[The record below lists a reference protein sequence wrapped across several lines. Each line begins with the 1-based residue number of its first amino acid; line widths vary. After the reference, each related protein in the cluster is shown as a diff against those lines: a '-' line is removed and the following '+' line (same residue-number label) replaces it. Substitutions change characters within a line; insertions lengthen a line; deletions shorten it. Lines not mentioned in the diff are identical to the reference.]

1 MNIDRDLQSIQEVRD
16 LVAKAK
22 EAEKT
27 LCTFPQ
33 EKLDAICASIASA
46 CMEHAEELAKMAVQ
60 ETGFGKWEDKV
71 LKNKLGSAIT
81 WESVKNMKT
90 VGVLRENEETKV
102 TEIGVPMGVV
112 AALIPS
118 TNPTS
123 TVMYKSIISIKA
135 GNAIVISPHPGAKN
149 CITATYKIVKEA
161 AERAG
166 APEGTVNC
174 VSLTTVQA
182 TDALLNHPCHRRRS
196 DGPCGVFF
204 RESGARRWSW
214 KWSVLYRK
222 ECGHPDGGKTDHGF
236 EDL

>member
-102 TEIGVPMGVV
+102 TEIGRSDGRCSGTDPVHKPDFHRHVQEH
-112 AALIPS
+112 
-118 TNPTS
+118 
-123 TVMYKSIISIKA
+123 ISIKA
-135 GNAIVISPHPGAKN
+135 GNAIVISPHPGSK
-149 CITATYKIVKEA
+149 K
-161 AERAG
+161 
-166 APEGTVNC
+166 
-174 VSLTTVQA
+174 
-182 TDALLNHPCHRRRS
+182 
-196 DGPCGVFF
+196 
-204 RESGARRWSW
+204 
-214 KWSVLYRK
+214 LY
-222 ECGHPDGGKTDHGF
+222 HSYI
-236 EDL
+236 

>member
-112 AALIPS
+112 AALIRPQTRLPPS
-118 TNPTS
+118 CTRASFPS
-123 TVMYKSIISIKA
+123 KLE
-135 GNAIVISPHPGAKN
+135 AIRDQPA
-149 CITATYKIVKEA
+149 
-161 AERAG
+161 
-166 APEGTVNC
+166 
-174 VSLTTVQA
+174 
-182 TDALLNHPCHRRRS
+182 
-196 DGPCGVFF
+196 
-204 RESGARRWSW
+204 SGS
-214 KWSVLYRK
+214 KKLY
-222 ECGHPDGGKTDHGF
+222 HSYI
-236 EDL
+236 

>member
-33 EKLDAICASIASA
+33 EKVDAICASIASA

-102 TEIGVPMGVV
+102 TEIGGNITEVDEWGKKKLAYEVQKMKE
-112 AALIPS
+112 AFYYFIRFEAE
-118 TNPTS
+118 S
-123 TVMYKSIISIKA
+123 TVPAEIESRVRIMD
-135 GNAIVISPHPGAKN
+135 NVIRYL
-149 CITATYKIVKEA
+149 CVKTEA
-161 AERAG
+161 
-166 APEGTVNC
+166 
-174 VSLTTVQA
+174 
-182 TDALLNHPCHRRRS
+182 
-196 DGPCGVFF
+196 
-204 RESGARRWSW
+204 
-214 KWSVLYRK
+214 
-222 ECGHPDGGKTDHGF
+222 
-236 EDL
+236 

>member
-182 TDALLNHPCHRRRS
+182 TDALL
-196 DGPCGVFF
+196 
-204 RESGARRWSW
+204 
-214 KWSVLYRK
+214 K
-222 ECGHPDGGKTDHGF
+222 HPDVSIILATGGEAMVHAAYSSGNPALGVGPEMVRPISKRVRTSRWR
-236 EDL
+236 